1 VKTVTIGTITYQVV
15 PVRGDVWEEVPREL
29 GDLARW
35 YVVACPARTPESI
48 AGWIT
53 ADPGGWSCFTGE
65 YRSGSGGWSCFTGG
79 DDYRPGGPRL
89 AYLRNVRWPRR
100 TGLPVIARAYASWL
114 TGHDQ
119 QGGSRHLPAASD

>member
-1 VKTVTIGTITYQVV
+1 MKTVTIGTITYQVV
-15 PVRGDVWEEVPREL
+15 PVRGDVREEVPREL

-35 YVVACPARTPESI
+35 YVVACPARTPESTPESI

-65 YRSGSGGWSCFTGG
+65 YRSGS
-79 DDYRPGGPRL
+79 GGPRL